1 MFRKLTTPNISNQ
14 INITNTTTITQT
26 ISFNDSNAAQKL
38 ISFEQNVSFGLN
50 GTSFSFYN
58 NRNFEYYFRD
68 NLTLVLNN
76 TKLNRTNSSDLYN
89 NTNAATARIF
99 AEDNTANS
107 TLFLP
112 NGTNITNLTDVKSY
126 SLVNRSNSTL
136 FSDSVSNV
144 TASGINA
151 SQLDA
156 LSLLFVR
163 NISTENQTIKTNTTS
178 TSYLLTRIG

>member
-1 MFRKLTTPNISNQ
+1 MFRNLTSPNTSNQ
-14 INITNTTTITQT
+14 INITNTTTITQS
-26 ISFNDSNAAQKL
+26 ILYNDSNASQKL
-38 ISFEQNVSFGLN
+38 NYFEQNVSYGLN
-50 GTSFSFYN
+50 DTNFSFYN

-68 NLTLVLNN
+68 NLSLVLNN

-112 NGTNITNLTDVKSY
+112 NGTNITNLTDIKNY

-136 FSDSVSNV
+136 FNDSVSNV

-156 LSLLFVR
+156 LTLLFVR
-163 NISTENQTIKTNTTS
+163 NMSTEN
-178 TSYLLTRIG
+178 